1 MTIHSY
7 ISNVIPLQYRAF
19 FSLHCDSSIPDEE
32 SYRKSIQAFGEAL
45 NIISKIINLDK
56 RVNIL
61 FGGRTITLQV
71 GELTLISTLNN
82 PALHVSLHPSTIH
95 FDIHSAILQTHE
107 AQVASYLEELVHIFM
122 RTTSE
127 FYTHKIVEML
137 YPKAFWNGVE
147 FKSKLSN

>member
-1 MTIHSY
+1 MSVSSVKIKFPHNKLTEVNMTIHSY

-95 FDIHSAILQTHE
+95 FDIHSAIFTN
-107 AQVASYLEELVHIFM
+107 V
-122 RTTSE
+122 
-127 FYTHKIVEML
+127 
-137 YPKAFWNGVE
+137 
-147 FKSKLSN
+147 